1 MKLND
6 NYRILSDDMNV
17 ILQKKY
23 LKKDGVTEEWKSVK
37 WYGNLKEAL
46 LGFTKLEILG
56 TGMEDFKTI
65 VAKMEELEETI
76 KNMEVK

>member
-6 NYRILSDDMNV
+6 NYRIISDDMNV
-17 ILQKKY
+17 ILQKSY
-23 LKKDGVTEEWKSVK
+23 TKKDGVTEEWKSVK

-46 LGFTKLEILG
+46 LGFTKLQILG
-56 TGMEDFKTI
+56 TGMEDFNTI